1 MAAFRKNELNLQRV
15 KSTGR
20 GPEPLNEDANPYRC
34 CRVHANTRRRFH
46 ADRLGQ
52 HTFLP
57 KVSAVSMTVRKPQTN
72 QTMTL
77 YRLRGTRKS
86 ENSSRADAEV
96 FGLVHVDR
104 GCMPNY
110 VFVGGAGVFVDMAMI
125 YLLASPSLFASRMA
139 HSNEA

>member
-1 MAAFRKNELNLQRV
+1 
-15 KSTGR
+15 
-20 GPEPLNEDANPYRC
+20 
-34 CRVHANTRRRFH
+34 
-46 ADRLGQ
+46 
-52 HTFLP
+52 
-57 KVSAVSMTVRKPQTN
+57 MTVRKPQTN

-110 VFVGGAGVFVDMAMI
+110 VFVGGAGIFVDMAMI
-125 YLLASPSLFASRMA
+125 YLLAWSG
-139 HSNEA
+139 